1 MHTLNLEGD
10 LTIYT
15 AAKQQEVLSDFL
27 QNNGDLEI
35 NLSGV
40 TELDSAG
47 LQLLIL
53 AKREAAKREQS
64 LRFAM
69 HRRAVLEALELANLA
84 AIFGDQVVITGNNS

>member
-15 AAKQQEVLSDFL
+15 AAKQKEVLSDLL
-27 QNNGDLEI
+27 QNSGELEI

-64 LRFAM
+64 LRFVM
-69 HRRAVLEALELANLA
+69 HSRAVLEALELANLA
-84 AIFGDQVVITGNNS
+84 APFGDQVVITGNKP